1 MNDEHLH
8 TNSLNDKSKQ
18 FFSRGKIDWQK
29 SDNEIWESLEQKIQE
44 EPERKTISL
53 FPIVLKYAAA
63 AVLFLLV
70 GIASLT
76 LFYSK
81 TIESSPGERQTASLP
96 DGSFVELNAG
106 STLKYYPVK
115 WRFERKLY
123 FEGEGFFDVQKGKK
137 FEVESENGKTTVL
150 GTTFNIYSRD
160 DKYRVTCLSG
170 KVKVTSKSEES
181 VTLEPNA
188 HVEIEKGKILF
199 KQKKQKEEVIG
210 WKTGMFD
217 FRGTPLKE
225 VIDEIERQFAVT
237 IQLQPKLNDRNA
249 TLIFTNK
256 FDVEEVLDF
265 VCKTMQIKFV
275 KQSENV
281 FLVVENS

>member
-1 MNDEHLH
+1 MEKALIIEDDKDISELISIHLH
-8 TNSLNDKSKQ
+8 DMDLEVDKAFDGKEGLMKALNENYRFILLDLRLPKMDGMDVCKKL
-18 FFSRGKIDWQK
+18 RMEK
-29 SDNEIWESLEQKIQE
+29 NN
-44 EPERKTISL
+44 T
-53 FPIVLKYAAA
+53 PILM
-63 AVLFLLV
+63 L
-70 GIASLT
+70 
-76 LFYSK
+76 
-81 TIESSPGERQTASLP
+81 
-96 DGSFVELNAG
+96 
-106 STLKYYPVK
+106 
-115 WRFERKLY
+115 
-123 FEGEGFFDVQKGKK
+123 
-137 FEVESENGKTTVL
+137 
-150 GTTFNIYSRD
+150 
-160 DKYRVTCLSG
+160 
-170 KVKVTSKSEES
+170 TSKSEES